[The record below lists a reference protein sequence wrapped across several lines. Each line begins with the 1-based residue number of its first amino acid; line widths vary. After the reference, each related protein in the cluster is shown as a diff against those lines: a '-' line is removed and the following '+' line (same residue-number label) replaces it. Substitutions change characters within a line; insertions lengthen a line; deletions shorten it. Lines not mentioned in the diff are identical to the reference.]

1 MSFPRTDRAFG
12 LVSVLFFGL
21 LLWMLVL
28 SVHFW
33 SVQSLRR
40 TSDRATMARCEHAAR
55 SGLQVGL
62 SRLKANDAWSAPISD
77 AMPDLSQVRYDV
89 LFLNNTAGPAT
100 LAPDGTPVPAGAV
113 YMVSV
118 GRSGRLRFT
127 AGALAIRGQSTSLFD
142 YGLFSD
148 GNISMSGT
156 SAIRSWG
163 PSLPSPLPFQ
173 TGTNGFSGGVVDMS
187 GDSRID
193 GLLMVGPGGGPG
205 SVSNSGSSSYGSL
218 GVLTVPKTFTSY
230 AAPATTGPLQAV
242 SLSGTDQQDL
252 APGNYRRL
260 SMSGDS
266 QAVLTSGQYF
276 FAQGISLS
284 GSSRLV
290 IQNPSGPVLILA
302 DNGLSQSG
310 SSQINPG
317 GNPSN
322 LQVIVLGGSLSLSTD
337 AGLRA
342 GVYAPDSNASTSG
355 DSRIIGALVA
365 RSVTMSGSSSILFD
379 HSLAGGAASGPGQW
393 RLTIVRAD
401 GNS

>member
-100 LAPDGTPVPAGAV
+100 LAPDGTAVPAGAV

-118 GRSGRLRFT
+118 GRSGSSRFT
-127 AGALAIRGQSTSLFD
+127 AGALAIRGQSTNLFD

-148 GNISMSGT
+148 GSISMSGT

-173 TGTNGFSGGVVDMS
+173 TGTNGFSGGVVNMS

-205 SVSNSGSSSYGSL
+205 SVSNSGTSSYGSL

-230 AAPATTGPLQAV
+230 AAPSTTGPLQAV

-310 SSQINPG
+310 TTQINPG

-322 LQVIVLGGSLSLSTD
+322 LQVIVLGGSLSLSMD
-337 AGLRA
+337 AGLRG

-365 RSVTMSGSSSILFD
+365 RSVTMSGSSSLLFD
-379 HSLAGGAASGPGQW
+379 HSLAGGATSGPGQW

>member
-1 MSFPRTDRAFG
+1 M
-12 LVSVLFFGL
+12 VWVLFFGL

-28 SVHFW
+28 SIHFW

-62 SRLKANDAWSAPISD
+62 SRLKTNDAWSAPISD

-100 LAPDGTPVPAGAV
+100 VAPDGTPVPAGAV
-113 YMVSV
+113 YMLSV
-118 GRSGRLRFT
+118 GRAGNLRFT

-148 GNISMSGT
+148 GDISMSGA

-173 TGTNGFSGGVVDMS
+173 TGTNGFSGGVVNMS

-218 GVLTVPKTFTSY
+218 GVLAVPKTFTSF
-230 AAPATTGPLQAV
+230 AAPATTGPLQVV
-242 SLSGTDQQDL
+242 SLSGSDQQDL

-260 SMSGDS
+260 SLSGDS
-266 QAVLTSGQYF
+266 QAMLTSGQYY
-276 FAQGISLS
+276 FAQGITMS

-302 DNGLSQSG
+302 DNGLDQSG

-317 GNPSN
+317 GLPSN
-322 LQVIVLGGSLSLSTD
+322 LQVVLLGGGLSLSTD
-337 AGLRA
+337 SGLRA
-342 GVYAPDSNASTSG
+342 GVYTPGSNASTSG

-365 RSVTMSGSSSILFD
+365 RRMSMSGSSSLLFD
-379 HSLAGGAASGPGQW
+379 HSLAGGGAAGPPGQW

>member
-1 MSFPRTDRAFG
+1 
-12 LVSVLFFGL
+12 
-21 LLWMLVL
+21 ML
-28 SVHFW
+28 
-33 SVQSLRR
+33 
-40 TSDRATMARCEHAAR
+40 
-55 SGLQVGL
+55 
-62 SRLKANDAWSAPISD
+62 
-77 AMPDLSQVRYDV
+77 
-89 LFLNNTAGPAT
+89 
-100 LAPDGTPVPAGAV
+100 
-113 YMVSV
+113 SV
-118 GRSGRLRFT
+118 GRDGSSRFT
-127 AGALAIRGQSTSLFD
+127 VGALAIRGQTVSLFD
-142 YGLFSD
+142 FGLFSD
-148 GNISMSGT
+148 GSISMSGT

-173 TGTNGFSGGVVDMS
+173 TGTNGFSGGVVNMS

-205 SVSNSGSSSYGSL
+205 SVSNSGTSSYDSL
-218 GVLTVPKTFTSY
+218 GVLTVPRTFTSF

-252 APGNYRRL
+252 APGNYRVL
-260 SMSGDS
+260 SLSGDS
-266 QAVLTSGQYF
+266 QAVLTSGQYYF
-276 FAQGISLS
+276 VNGVSMS

-310 SSQINPG
+310 TTQINAG
-317 GNPSN
+317 GLPSN
-322 LQVIVLGGSLSLSTD
+322 LQVVLLGGSLSLSMD
-337 AGLRA
+337 AVLRA

-365 RSVTMSGSSSILFD
+365 RSMNMSGSSSVLFD
-379 HSLAGGAASGPGQW
+379 HSLAGGGAPGPSGQW